1 MSGVESSDEWNE
13 RQAKWMEFVQPQ
25 RTPCNLTSEAERL
38 RYRLDL
44 NENLRR
50 IGEEAAIDVINDL
63 LRLIE
68 PINDHDHRE
77 YGCDWCLAQRRAVS
91 FIMFLR
97 RGWDAKR

>member
-1 MSGVESSDEWNE
+1 MSAHESSDDWDE
-13 RQAKWMEFVQPQ
+13 RQAKWMEFMQPQ

-38 RYRLDL
+38 RYRLEL
-44 NENLRR
+44 NEKLRR

-77 YGCDWCLAQRRAVS
+77 YGCAWCSAQRRAISLIRV
-91 FIMFLR
+91 IR
-97 RGWDAKR
+97 RSWDAKR

>member
-1 MSGVESSDEWNE
+1 MSAHESSDEWNE
-13 RQAKWMEFVQPQ
+13 RQAKWMEFVQPE

-44 NENLRR
+44 NEKFRR
-50 IGEEAAIDVINDL
+50 LGEEAAIEVINDL
-63 LRLIE
+63 LRLIK

-77 YGCDWCLAQRRAVS
+77 YGCDWCSTQRRAVS